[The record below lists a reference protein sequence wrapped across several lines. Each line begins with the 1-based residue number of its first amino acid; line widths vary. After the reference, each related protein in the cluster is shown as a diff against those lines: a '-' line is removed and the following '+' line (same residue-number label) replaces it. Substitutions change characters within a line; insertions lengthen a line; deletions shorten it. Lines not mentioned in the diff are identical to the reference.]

1 MLEDYF
7 TVMIQL
13 IEHAVGNVHVE
24 FVADQ
29 VLNRGSGFI
38 LVRPVI
44 HLRNAL
50 FDLFQQIYGKMLD
63 LLDVALRQAIGE
75 QQVIIIRFLLIIS
88 LTPPRDS
95 DIDTMSESLFLHIF
109 DCAIASQS

>member
-95 DIDTMSESLFLHIF
+95 DIDTMSESLFLHLF
-109 DCAIASQS
+109 D

>member
-1 MLEDYF
+1 MHMLEDYF

-29 VLNRGSGFI
+29 VLNRGSCFI

-63 LLDVALRQAIGE
+63 LLDVAL
-75 QQVIIIRFLLIIS
+75 
-88 LTPPRDS
+88 
-95 DIDTMSESLFLHIF
+95 
-109 DCAIASQS
+109 